1 MFKKRTQNP
10 ESVRRRTQDGV
21 RSNKVFSYHANRNP
35 YDGARSRDAQRDEVK
50 AAVSE
55 RVRRVRSTG
64 KVLISILIALVL
76 LAAAAYNATL
86 QQEVSVSIAGKPE
99 ERLLLQNAKVYQDAV
114 QRILAQKPAYRT
126 KLTIDTDGINKQL
139 LQDYPELSAADVSL
153 PLIGRTPSLQLQPAP
168 VAARLVASNGQSYV
182 LSSDGRAIST
192 NVDAAPVSS
201 PMLTDQS
208 GVVVSVGAQVL
219 PRDDMRFITRL
230 QYQLASQDLKIE
242 SMLLPAAG
250 RQLHIKLDGKSYVVK
265 FSFAGD
271 VLQQVGAY
279 RSVQKKLDRDGITPA
294 EYIDVRVGDRSYYK

>member
-10 ESVRRRTQDGV
+10 ESIRRRTQDSA

-50 AAVSE
+50 AAVSD
-55 RVRRVRSTG
+55 RARRARNTG
-64 KVLISILIALVL
+64 KVLIGILVATGL
-76 LAAAAYNATL
+76 LAAVAYNATL
-86 QQEVSVSIAGKPE
+86 RQEVSVSIAGKPE
-99 ERLLLQNAKVYQDAV
+99 ERLLLQDAQVYQDAA
-114 QRILAQKPAYRT
+114 QRILAQKPAHRT
-126 KLTIDTDGINKQL
+126 KLTIDTDGISRQL
-139 LQDYPELSAADVSL
+139 LQDHPELLAADVAL
-153 PLIGRTPSLQLQPAP
+153 PLVGRTPSLRLQPAP

-192 NVDAAPVSS
+192 NVDAAPASS

-208 GVVVSVGAQVL
+208 GVVVSIGAQVL

-230 QYQLASQDLKIE
+230 QYQVAAQDLKIE

-250 RQLHIKLDGKSYVVK
+250 RQLHVKLDSKAYVVK
-265 FSFAGD
+265 FSLAGD

-279 RSVQKKLDRDGITPA
+279 RSVQKKLDRDGVTPV
-294 EYIDVRVGDRSYYK
+294 EYIDVRVGDRAYYK